1 MVINLEDFDAK
12 RIEQLNVTMQT
23 NCDVWQ
29 LMAQFVN
36 ETPQFVTLEMLNQIT
51 DEYGM
56 QPEMAFAMLF
66 ASACG
71 LDTSENQLHKEI
83 FADYFVPS
91 VHCLNTDDYTDD
103 MYLKTI
109 KFPNKTIGDWQF
121 STATYKPCE
130 AFIFNEPVQ
139 TSDFKEFPQIGF
151 FKEEFSYPVVM
162 QNGREWMSL
171 KPNEIET
178 MRTHI
183 ENARGRVLVY
193 GLGLGYYAFMV
204 SQKKTVSKVTV
215 VEKDSKLIEIFEK
228 EILPQF
234 PNRAKIEIINDDAY
248 AFASRIEPDNG
259 IYDFIFSDI
268 WHDTGDGLSMY
279 LRLKE
284 LNSKIN
290 NCNCGYWI
298 EKSLLSR
305 LRVTVFDQ
313 MYRIFQQPKR
323 TPKDGE
329 KVITTYNDFIKML
342 SDNEL
347 RNIKVASNRSY

>member
-36 ETPQFVTLEMLNQIT
+36 DTPQFVTLEMLNQIT

-71 LDTSENQLHKEI
+71 FDTAENQLHKEI

-91 VHCLNTDDYTDD
+91 VHCLNPDDYTDD

-109 KFPNKTIGDWQF
+109 KFPNKTIADWQF
-121 STATYKPCE
+121 STASYKPCE

-139 TSDFKEFPQIGF
+139 TSDFKEVPQIGF

-204 SQKKTVSKVTV
+204 SQKKTITKVTV
-215 VEKDSKLIEIFEK
+215 VEKDSNLIEIFEK

-248 AFASRIEPDNG
+248 AFASRIEPDSG

-279 LRLKE
+279 LSLKA

-323 TPKDGE
+323 NPNDGE

-347 RNIKVASNRSY
+347 RNIKVASNHSY